1 MNNTNALFI
10 LCLFLLLTMAI
21 LLYIAFKLLKK
32 LSTTSGLL
40 LLIITIILYF
50 VGVATGRTCRYLY
63 QSYTFE
69 HNNDIVSIE
78 ERYNEGLEYEKQLE
92 YLKAMECFIDTYNYK
107 DSADRFVM
115 CSKLRLL
122 EKEKE
127 RKKEKYNE

>member
-1 MNNTNALFI
+1 MNNTDTLFI
-10 LCLFLLLTMAI
+10 LSLFLLLTMAI

-32 LSTTSGLL
+32 LRSTSGLL

-50 VGVATGRTCRYLY
+50 VGVATGRTCKYFY

-122 EKEKE
+122 EEEKN
-127 RKKEKYNE
+127 NE